1 MEVSTFMLSESQ
13 EKFIKR
19 FEAAL
24 VEKGKHPEFIAQQVA
39 SVTQQFEYGNQQGKP
54 VDVLGGGPEN
64 YANVVGRDLP
74 RAHQLFRPIITV
86 FILIFGVMTI
96 PQLLNGTFAWTLEYI
111 LFVLLFPVVGAY
123 GLYIILKIS
132 EKRFVE
138 YNKNKISMIAYLI
151 LFTYIIIL
159 VGVGIFGTE
168 TLRGASLVNIGTP
181 STDTMFIIGWV
192 VLALVVITFL
202 VMRYWLFSIVVII
215 FSVAPLISRQFTA
228 VPMDDDGYLILTNI
242 VLMLTI
248 LLVVVVIGVV
258 VFIYSKRR
266 K

>member
-1 MEVSTFMLSESQ
+1 MLNASQ

-24 VEKGKHPEFIAQQVA
+24 VEKGKHPEFISQQVA

-54 VDVLGGGPEN
+54 VNVLGGGPEN

-74 RAHQLFRPIITV
+74 RAHELFRPIIAIFISV
-86 FILIFGVMTI
+86 FGIMTI
-96 PQLLNGTFAWTLEYI
+96 PQLLNGTFAWTFEYI
-111 LFVLLFPVVGAY
+111 LFILLFPVVGAF
-123 GLYIILKIS
+123 GLYYLVKIA
-132 EKRFVE
+132 EKRFIE
-138 YNKNKISMIAYLI
+138 YDKNKISMVAYLI

-159 VGVGIFGTE
+159 AGVSIFGTE
-168 TLRGASLVNIGTP
+168 TLRGSSLFNISTP
-181 STDTMFIIGWV
+181 SSDTLFIIGWV
-192 VLALVVITFL
+192 VFAFTVIALL
-202 VMRYWLFSIVVII
+202 VMRYWLFAVVVAL
-215 FSVAPLISRQFTA
+215 FSVAPLISRQFTE

-248 LLVVVVIGVV
+248 LLVVVVVGIVA
-258 VFIYSKRR
+258 FIYSKRR